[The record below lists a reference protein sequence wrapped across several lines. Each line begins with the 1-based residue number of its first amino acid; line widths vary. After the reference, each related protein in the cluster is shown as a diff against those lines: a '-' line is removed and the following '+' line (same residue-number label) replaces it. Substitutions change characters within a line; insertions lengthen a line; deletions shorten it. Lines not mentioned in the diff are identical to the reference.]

1 MRSREPRLWTN
12 NTSASWRHVGT
23 LVDAHA
29 MAQTVMTQ
37 LTSGVFLT
45 GFALALGAG
54 PLAIGVIAAMPLA
67 AKVAQLFMSWWIE
80 RAGHWRA
87 SALWGAVVA
96 RGLMLLVPIL
106 ALSRGNEQLRLVLFT
121 VVLTVYS
128 LAASVHE
135 LSYLTWMAELIP
147 EPLRGVFWGLRG
159 RNAGIVGIVAS
170 IGASLLIDGEAL
182 TPGVPHPRFALV
194 FAAGSIVGIGGIFFL
209 RRLPHPRRQ
218 HNRETP
224 VPLRAALVLPL
235 RDANFRTFVTFSA
248 VWSFAAGW
256 MAPFYLVYML
266 RVLNLSFLQVTL
278 LTALTNVLMSLTQ
291 THWGRL
297 GDHFGTKPVLRI
309 GTYLITVTPLVW
321 LGTSPTE
328 RYAVIIVQILSGLGW
343 SAFHV
348 SQSNLVLKL
357 APEHRRPSYLACF
370 AAFSGV
376 AEGTAPVIAGA
387 VLSLVGA
394 GSLPTLV
401 QFRAMMV
408 VQFVLFAAATV
419 MPQWIREPGGT
430 AVGHLIRVMARLR
443 AMDASLPVA
452 PLFEYGYLHLA
463 RIADMIAREFP
474 HDAEPI

>member
-1 MRSREPRLWTN
+1 
-12 NTSASWRHVGT
+12 
-23 LVDAHA
+23 
-29 MAQTVMTQ
+29 
-37 LTSGVFLT
+37 
-45 GFALALGAG
+45 
-54 PLAIGVIAAMPLA
+54 VIA
-67 AKVAQLFMSWWIE
+67 VS
-80 RAGHWRA
+80 
-87 SALWGAVVA
+87 
-96 RGLMLLVPIL
+96 
-106 ALSRGNEQLRLVLFT
+106 
-121 VVLTVYS
+121 S

-159 RNAGIVGIVAS
+159 RNAGFVGIIAS
-170 IGASLLIDGEAL
+170 IAASLLIDGEAL

-194 FAAGSIVGIGGIFFL
+194 FAAGSIIGLGGIYFL
-209 RRLPHPRRQ
+209 RRLPPPRRL

-224 VPLRAALVLPL
+224 VPLRAALVTPL
-235 RDANFRTFVTFSA
+235 RDSNFRAFLTFST

-266 RVLNLSFLQVTL
+266 RVLRLSFLEVTL

-309 GTYLITVTPLVW
+309 GTYLIAITPLVW
-321 LGTSPTE
+321 LTTSPNHPWP
-328 RYAVIIVQILSGLGW
+328 VIVVQTLSGLGY

-348 SQSNLVLKL
+348 SQGNLLLKL
-357 APEHRRPSYLACF
+357 APEQRRPSYLACF
-370 AAFSGV
+370 GAFSGV
-376 AEGTAPVIAGA
+376 AEGLAPIIAGA
-387 VLSLVGA
+387 ILSLAGA
-394 GSLPTLV
+394 GTLPTLG

-408 VQFVLFAAATV
+408 VQFVLFAGTTII
-419 MPQWIREPGGT
+419 PQWIREPGGT

-443 AMDASLPVA
+443 AMDASQPVA
-452 PLFEYGYLHLA
+452 PLFEHGYTHLA